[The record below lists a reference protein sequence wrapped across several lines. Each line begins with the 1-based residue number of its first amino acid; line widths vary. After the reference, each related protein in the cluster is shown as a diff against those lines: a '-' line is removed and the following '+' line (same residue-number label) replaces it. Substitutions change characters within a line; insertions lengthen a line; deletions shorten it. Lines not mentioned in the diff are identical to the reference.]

1 MVGEEHKEMD
11 DVFKMPFSKKENN
24 FPKTLH
30 QIIAY
35 YTHDWVCSHKWHSW
49 LHD

>member
-35 YTHDWVCSHKWHSW
+35 YTHD
-49 LHD
+49 